1 MAAVLVTGLTP
12 AVDEHALRE
21 FFSYRRARTRLHM
34 PRAGAAHAHLRR
46 GNALTF
52 ALCAAQ
58 R

>member
-21 FFSYRRARTRLHM
+21 FFSYRRARACTC
-34 PRAGAAHAHLRR
+34 RAQALRTLFAARACADTALR
-46 GNALTF
+46 
-52 ALCAAQ
+52 CAAV